1 MRERNG
7 VLWMY
12 DVCGCLA
19 LEDYGGVVISGLK
32 SIGKV
37 SGASTT
43 YLKIK
48 RGGKPPHYDYTS
60 TRTEGTDGK
69 KG

>member
-19 LEDYGGVVISGLK
+19 LEDYGGVVISG
-32 SIGKV
+32 
-37 SGASTT
+37 SGAGTT